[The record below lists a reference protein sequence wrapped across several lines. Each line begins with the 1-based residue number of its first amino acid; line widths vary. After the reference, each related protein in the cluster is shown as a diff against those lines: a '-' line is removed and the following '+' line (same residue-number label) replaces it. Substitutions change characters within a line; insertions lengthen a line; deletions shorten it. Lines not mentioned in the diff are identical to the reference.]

1 MLFLVWR
8 TLNAAGGESPQTAWV
23 IFGYRLPT
31 TRIRVRG
38 SGRPCQENEWGFRVG
53 LLSLDA
59 HTSEKGFSS
68 RYTGVRWMLGMG
80 GEGVNCIE
88 THGAGYVIQVSS
100 IHGLALV
107 FLILV

>member
-1 MLFLVWR
+1 MR
-8 TLNAAGGESPQTAWV
+8 
-23 IFGYRLPT
+23 
-31 TRIRVRG
+31 
-38 SGRPCQENEWGFRVG
+38 

-59 HTSEKGFSS
+59 HASEKGFSS
-68 RYTGVRWMLGMG
+68 RYTGVRWMLERG